1 MTPHQHAVAAAAS
14 VISAYVISRNEQQG
28 IAMTGQKQSEIEHQ
42 ARELAEHLGECGMLQ
57 I

>member
-14 VISAYVISRNEQQG
+14 VIAAYVISRNQHQG
-28 IAMTGQKQSEIEHQ
+28 ITMTIQQQSDIEHQ